1 MCGACA
7 VRVACEWHAHT
18 AAAILSDGGIEA
30 SSAARNGVKARGC
43 VTTRR
48 SAGPLPGSSADAV
61 VAASKRTTGFSML
74 VGEAIRLRA
83 PS

>member
-1 MCGACA
+1 M
-7 VRVACEWHAHT
+7 RVACEWHAHT
-18 AAAILSDGGIEA
+18 AAAILSDGEGTAA

-48 SAGPLPGSSADAV
+48 STGPLPGSRADAV
-61 VAASKRTTGFSML
+61 VAASKSTTGLSIPASAKLF
-74 VGEAIRLRA
+74 EA